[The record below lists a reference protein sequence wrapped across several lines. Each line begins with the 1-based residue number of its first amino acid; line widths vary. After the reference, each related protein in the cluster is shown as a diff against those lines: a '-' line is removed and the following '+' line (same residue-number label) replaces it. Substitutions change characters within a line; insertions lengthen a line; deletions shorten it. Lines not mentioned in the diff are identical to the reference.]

1 MCLQIGHRKSNSESI
16 VQRTKGASSMN
27 LLGFTVT
34 VQHTRQRD
42 PHISKENDQ
51 QLEFSI
57 LSGLVDQVPLFKLGT
72 YTRACFQQTILG
84 KEVLIL

>member
-1 MCLQIGHRKSNSESI
+1 MCLQVGSNSESI
-16 VQRTKGASSMN
+16 VRRTKGAGSMN

-51 QLEFSI
+51 QLAKNMC
-57 LSGLVDQVPLFKLGT
+57 G
-72 YTRACFQQTILG
+72 FQHFVWTG
-84 KEVLIL
+84 